1 MRLVVLGCGR
11 VGSMLAALMA
21 GEGHDVTIIDTN
33 PSAFRRLPSGFSGNT
48 VVGTGIDQECLRR
61 AGVEQADGFV
71 SVTNGDNR
79 NIMAAQI
86 ARHVFQVP
94 KVIARIY
101 DPIRAEAY
109 QELGIDTLCSTAIGA
124 GVFQDYFL
132 GRPFRSIEEYR
143 GLCDLIAR
151 SVHGGQAEREG
162 EGA

>member
-21 GEGHDVTIIDTN
+21 REGHDVTVIDTN
-33 PSAFRRLPSGFSGNT
+33 PSAFRRLPANFQGKT

-86 ARHVFQVP
+86 ARHVFDVP

-101 DPIRAEAY
+101 DPIRADAY
-109 QELGIDTLCSTAIGA
+109 RELGIDTLCSTAVGA

-132 GRPFRSIEEYR
+132 GRPFRSIEQYQE
-143 GLCDLIAR
+143 LCDLVAR
-151 SVHGGQAEREG
+151 SVPHADTE
-162 EGA
+162 